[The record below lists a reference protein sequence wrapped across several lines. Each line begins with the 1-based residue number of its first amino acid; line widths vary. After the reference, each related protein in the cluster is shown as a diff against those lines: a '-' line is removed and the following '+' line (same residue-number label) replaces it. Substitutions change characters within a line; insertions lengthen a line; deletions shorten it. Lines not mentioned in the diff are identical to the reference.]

1 MNNPQMMEEVRFGS
15 PRRQSD
21 SSILACGANSGCTSE
36 PHFSLSLSL
45 SLSLSVQMIRNHPLF
60 AGNPQAAE
68 MVSYKK
74 KGRKERRRRG
84 SECCGK

>member
-1 MNNPQMMEEVRFGS
+1 MALLGDNLIL
-15 PRRQSD
+15 QSLLVELTVD
-21 SSILACGANSGCTSE
+21 AQVNLT
-36 PHFSLSLSL
+36 FL

-68 MVSYKK
+68 MVSCKK
-74 KGRKERRRRG
+74 KGRKERRRKG